1 MTNSKNN
8 STNYKVVTVSNS
20 GPVKNDKE
28 IKTIGDN
35 LHNSASRARNDVK
48 PEAIKL
54 HWPFHL
60 EKSAY
65 SYSTMLIGFS
75 SMNGYLFLNQ
85 EAFTK
90 FGKKINN
97 GDFGYIIGM
106 GKLMRKT
113 NKGFVKIPLDENG
126 EKIFLALVAKT
137 VNKK

>member
-1 MTNSKNN
+1 MTKSENN
-8 STNYKVVTVSNS
+8 NYKVVTVSNS
-20 GPVKNDKE
+20 GPVDEKKQV
-28 IKTIGDN
+28 KTIGSN
-35 LHNSASRARNDVK
+35 LHNSVSRPRTDVK
-48 PEAIKL
+48 EEAVKL
-54 HWPFHL
+54 HWPFKL

-65 SYSTMLIGFS
+65 GYSTMLAGFS
-75 SMNGYLFLNQ
+75 SMKGYLFLNQ

-113 NKGFVKIPLDENG
+113 NKGFVKIPLDKNG
-126 EKIFLALVAKT
+126 ENIFQTLVAKT